1 MENLA
6 DIVSLLEKPLRLELK
21 KGLKDTAV
29 TGTSLGAYAAEWAL
43 RAEHIAPTETARA
56 AFLDLRRLMS
66 DYDRASPQ
74 ARRAKVEKAL
84 EILAGAA
91 SRAGG
96 VIPRRDQPAR
106 LPAGQSARPAAL
118 RSRGRAGAPTR
129 AAAVETDRPMGSEKP
144 VSEAEL
150 DLPLES
156 KGPKGGRRRWVARL
170 EKLGVL
176 TRRDLLHYFPR
187 DHLPLKKIV
196 EARHGERVCL
206 LVETGQRSEQA
217 LRRGPKHKLM
227 RYSLEVRDDT
237 GSAHVS
243 SIAQVPARRPSQW
256 VAPWQLPY
264 EAGQSIL
271 VEGIARRLGSAV
283 QVEYRDSHPVPP
295 SFARHG
301 QLVPFYPLTDGVY
314 QSHLRLS
321 IRELLDRYSEVIP
334 DIIPEKL
341 LRGRGLM
348 EASAALR
355 QIHWPGSLELKE
367 RARRRLVFEEFL
379 ILQLALAQRKKE
391 IQRPGTGPIL
401 PAPEDLASRIEA
413 HLPFELTAAQRK
425 VIAEIA
431 DDLRSGSPMNRLLQ
445 GDVGSGKTLVAM
457 AALLIAFYNGAQG
470 ALMAPTEIL
479 AEQHSLVLSQLMK
492 PFGVQVRLLIG
503 SLPAREKKRAQR
515 DAATGEAHIVVGTHA
530 LIQEAVQFHR
540 LEAVIVDEQHRFGVL
555 QRAALREKACPSAS
569 RLIGRACPEAGP
581 GGLNPH
587 VLVMTATPIPR
598 TLALTVYGD
607 LDVSVLGE
615 LPPGR
620 QEVETRWVASHQVS
634 RAYDLVR
641 EQVRAG
647 RQAYVV
653 CPLIEESEKLQA
665 QAAVKLAEELRA
677 SVFTDFEVGL
687 LHGRLTTAEREKVMD
702 SFRRGEVQ
710 VLATTTVIE
719 VGVDVP
725 NACVMVVLNA
735 ERFGLAQLHQL
746 RGRVGRGAEKSY
758 CILVADSRYDPRLA
772 GFGRLISTGQEGLD
786 VGRSRLRT
794 MLDHSDGFVIAE
806 EDLRLRGP
814 GEFYGTRQHGL
825 PELRLAD
832 LAADLGILEEARE
845 TALELVSQDPA
856 LESEEHGLLGQRVS
870 EVRRKLEAVAP

>member
-29 TGTSLGAYAAEWAL
+29 TGASLSAYAAEWAL
-43 RAEHIAPTETARA
+43 KGEHIAPTA
-56 AFLDLRRLMS
+56 AGRKAFSDLRRLMS
-66 DYDRASPQ
+66 DYDRASPE

-91 SRAGG
+91 SKAGE
-96 VIPRRDQPAR
+96 VIPRRDQS
-106 LPAGQSARPAAL
+106 AGPAAL
-118 RSRGRAGAPTR
+118 RSRGRAGASTR
-129 AAAVETDRPMGSEKP
+129 AAAVETARPMGGEKP

-176 TRRDLLHYFPR
+176 ARRDLLHYFPR

-243 SIAQVPARRPSQW
+243 SIARVPARRPSQW

-264 EAGQSIL
+264 EPGKSIL
-271 VEGIARRLGSAV
+271 VEGIARRLGSGV

-295 SFARHG
+295 SFARRG

-367 RARRRLVFEEFL
+367 RARRRLVFEEL
-379 ILQLALAQRKKE
+379 LVLQLALVQRKKE
-391 IQRPGTGPIL
+391 IQRPGTGPVL
-401 PAPEDLASRIEA
+401 PAPENLTSRIEA

-431 DDLRSGSPMNRLLQ
+431 DDLRSGRPMNRLLQ

-515 DAATGEAHIVVGTHA
+515 DAASGEAHIVVGTHA

-555 QRAALREKACPSAS
+555 QRAALREKACPPAVGQAS
-569 RLIGRACPEAGP
+569 PEARRE
-581 GGLNPH
+581 GLNPH

-620 QEVETRWVASHQVS
+620 QEVETRWAASHQVS

-677 SVFTDFEVGL
+677 SVFPDFEVGL

-832 LAADLGILEEARE
+832 LTADLGILEEARE
-845 TALELVSQDPA
+845 TALELVSRDPA
-856 LESEEHGLLGQRVS
+856 LESEEHGLLGERVS
-870 EVRRKLEAVAP
+870 EVRRKLEVVAP

>member
-6 DIVSLLEKPLRLELK
+6 DIVSLLQKPLQLELK
-21 KGLKDTAV
+21 KGLADTAV
-29 TGTSLGAYAAEWAL
+29 AGTSLGAYVAEWAL
-43 RAEHIAPTETARA
+43 RAEHIAPTPAARG
-56 AFLDLRRLMS
+56 AFSELRRLMS
-66 DYDRASPQ
+66 DYDRASPE

-84 EILAGAA
+84 EALAGMSKAA
-91 SRAGG
+91 EG
-96 VIPRRDQPAR
+96 VHRGDQSGRLARRLAQGLATP
-106 LPAGQSARPAAL
+106 
-118 RSRGRAGAPTR
+118 RGRGGPPASTR
-129 AAAVETDRPMGSEKP
+129 AVAVETTRPTGGEKL

-150 DLPLES
+150 DLPVES
-156 KGPKGGRRRWVARL
+156 KGPRGGKRRWVARL

-187 DHLPLKKIV
+187 DHLPLKKIG

-206 LVETGQRSEQA
+206 LVEAVQRKEQA

-243 SIAQVPARRPSQW
+243 SIAQVPARWPSQHI
-256 VAPWQLPY
+256 APWQLPY
-264 EAGQSIL
+264 EPGKSIL
-271 VEGIARRLGSAV
+271 VEGIARRLAGGFGNNV
-283 QVEYRDSHPVPP
+283 QIEYRDSHPVAL

-301 QLVPFYPLTDGVY
+301 QLVPFYPLTEGVY
-314 QSHLRLS
+314 QSHLRHA
-321 IRELLDRYSEVIP
+321 IKELLDRYSAVIP
-334 DIIPEKL
+334 EIMPEKL
-341 LRGRGLM
+341 LRSRGLM

-367 RARRRLVFEEFL
+367 RARKRLVFEEFL

-391 IQRPGTGPIL
+391 IQRPGT
-401 PAPEDLASRIEA
+401 APVLLAPPDLTSTIEA
-413 HLPFELTAAQRK
+413 HLPFALTAAQRK

-431 DDLRSGSPMNRLLQ
+431 DDLRTGSPMNRLLQ
-445 GDVGSGKTLVAM
+445 GDVGSGKTLVAT
-457 AALLIAFYNGAQG
+457 AALLIAFYNKAQG

-479 AEQHSLVLSQLMK
+479 AEQHFLVLSQLMK

-503 SLPAREKKRAQR
+503 SLSAKEKKKAQR
-515 DAATGEAHIVVGTHA
+515 DVASGEAHIVVGTHA

-540 LEAVIVDEQHRFGVL
+540 LEVVIVDEQHRFGVL
-555 QRAALREKACPSAS
+555 QRAALREKACP
-569 RLIGRACPEAGP
+569 EAHP
-581 GGLNPH
+581 GGLYPH

-620 QEVETRWVASHQVS
+620 QEVETRWVASNRVS

-641 EQVRAG
+641 DQVRAG

-665 QAAVKLAEELRA
+665 QAAVKLAEELKA
-677 SVFTDFEVGL
+677 TVFPDLEVGL

-702 SFRRGEVQ
+702 SFRQGEIQ

-772 GFGRLISTGQEGLD
+772 GFAGLGSGGQEGLD
-786 VGRSRLRT
+786 IGRSRLRT

-825 PELRLAD
+825 PELEIAD
-832 LAADLGILEEARE
+832 LAGDLGILEDARGA
-845 TALELVSQDPA
+845 ALELVSQDPA
-856 LESEEHGLLGQRVS
+856 LESEEHGLLGERVS
-870 EVRRKLEAVAP
+870 EVRRRLEAVAP